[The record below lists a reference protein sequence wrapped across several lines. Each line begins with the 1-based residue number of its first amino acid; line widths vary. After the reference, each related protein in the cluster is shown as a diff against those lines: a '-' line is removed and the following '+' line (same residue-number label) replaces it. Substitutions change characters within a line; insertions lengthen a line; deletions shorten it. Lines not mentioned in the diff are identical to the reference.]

1 MTYTF
6 FIVLTLWWTAA
17 FITNLMRVGKIREYA
32 PSKTY
37 IFLLLTTLPSSVGV
51 FIYPIAEAI
60 WGEMGLLSIF
70 GYTVLSLIT
79 GVIIGNVIVRVL
91 STTELGMLFANPLAM
106 ICSITGVIVVAVQ
119 YLP

>member
-1 MTYTF
+1 
-6 FIVLTLWWTAA
+6 
-17 FITNLMRVGKIREYA
+17 MRVGKIREYA

-60 WGEMGLLSIF
+60 WGEIGLLSIF
-70 GYTVLSLIT
+70 GYTVLSLITRPLT

>member
-1 MTYTF
+1 M
-6 FIVLTLWWTAA
+6 
-17 FITNLMRVGKIREYA
+17 
-32 PSKTY
+32 
-37 IFLLLTTLPSSVGV
+37 
-51 FIYPIAEAI
+51 
-60 WGEMGLLSIF
+60 GEIGLLSIF